1 MLHERSPE
9 PAAGAQLD
17 RSHDVSEIEV
27 SSYLL
32 LMACI
37 SHLHGVVVSHRVV
50 VPGSQLERARELL
63 LITQPAEEGTCSEGA
78 AGEGSLSEGASSK
91 VALAACEGSTL
102 SLQAASD
109 EQASGRP
116 YNSSVAVDLTF
127 NNSMAVTETSFF
139 VDTIGDNVG
148 AKELFIWLK
157 HWTKAHRINEPKGG
171 SLSSFGWRCIL
182 LSMLVQATELPC
194 LREGM
199 AALLHVRDWPCALSV
214 GMCQVSI

>member
-1 MLHERSPE
+1 MHLSLVRC
-9 PAAGAQLD
+9 GCL
-17 RSHDVSEIEV
+17 
-27 SSYLL
+27 SSSGC
-32 LMACI
+32 A
-37 SHLHGVVVSHRVV
+37 
-50 VPGSQLERARELL
+50 GSQLERARELL
-63 LITQPAEEGTCSEGA
+63 LITEPAGEGTCSEGA
-78 AGEGSLSEGASSK
+78 ADEGSLSEGASSK

-109 EQASGRP
+109 EQART
-116 YNSSVAVDLTF
+116 VAVDLTF
-127 NNSMAVTETSFF
+127 NNSMAVTETTFF
-139 VDTIGDNVG
+139 VDTIGDHAG